1 MNAWFSWSRWLG
13 IVAKEF
19 IQLKRD
25 RLTFGMIVGI
35 PVIQLTLFGYAINSD
50 PKHLPT
56 ALLIAE
62 QSEFSRSI
70 LASMRNSEYFEFVGE
85 AADEADARRMLAT
98 GRAQFVVTIPADFSR
113 RLVRGEHPALLVEA
127 DATDPQATGN
137 AIAAL
142 SQLGQSAL
150 VHDLTGPLAPLAA
163 QPPAFEVRTHA
174 LYNPEAV
181 TQYNIVP
188 GLMGVIL
195 TMTMVMMTALA
206 ITRERERGTM
216 ENLLATPATALEVM
230 TGKIVPYVA
239 IGLVQVSIILFL
251 ARVLFGVPMAG
262 SVVLLYGAVLL
273 FIATNL
279 TLGLT
284 FSSIARNQLQAM
296 QMTFFFFLPSM
307 LLSGFMFPFRGM
319 PGWAQ
324 AIGEVLP
331 LTHFLRIVR
340 GILLKGNGFARGAAG
355 GLAAA
360 RVHAG
365 HHGAGTA
372 RVPQHARLAAHQ
384 AFAGR
389 FAGLPD
395 RVHPDRALE
404 APERDFAQ
412 VLERQALADAQLGD
426 DIGHQALFWTRVGST
441 AARPAAP

>member
-1 MNAWFSWSRWLG
+1 MSSWFSWSRWLG

-56 ALLIAE
+56 ALLVAE

-70 LASMRNSEYFEFVGE
+70 LSSMRNSDYFEFVGE

-127 DATDPQATGN
+127 DATDPQSTGN
-137 AIAAL
+137 AISAL
-142 SQLGQSAL
+142 NQLAQSAL
-150 VHDLTGPLAPLAA
+150 VHDLTGPLAPLAV
-163 QPPAFEVRTHA
+163 QPSAFEVRVHA

-181 TQYNIVP
+181 TQFNIVP

-195 TMTMVMMTALA
+195 TMTMVMMTGLA

-239 IGLVQVSIILFL
+239 IGLVQVSIILIL
-251 ARVLFGVPMAG
+251 ARVLFGVPMVG
-262 SVVLLYGAVLL
+262 SFVLLFVAVLL

-284 FSSIARNQLQAM
+284 FSSLARNQLQAM

-340 GILLKGNGFARGAAG
+340 GILLKGNGIREVLPEAWPLLVFMLVIMAL
-355 GLAAA
+355 GL
-360 RVHAG
+360 R
-365 HHGAGTA
+365 
-372 RVPQHARLAAHQ
+372 
-384 AFAGR
+384 AFR
-389 FAGLPD
+389 NTLD
-395 RVHPDRALE
+395 
-404 APERDFAQ
+404 
-412 VLERQALADAQLGD
+412 
-426 DIGHQALFWTRVGST
+426 
-441 AARPAAP
+441 